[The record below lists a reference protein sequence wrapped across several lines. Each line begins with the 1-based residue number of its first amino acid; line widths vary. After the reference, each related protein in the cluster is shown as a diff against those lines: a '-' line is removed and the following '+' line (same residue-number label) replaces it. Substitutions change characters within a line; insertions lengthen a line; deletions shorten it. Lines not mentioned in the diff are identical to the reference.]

1 MNLIVFESSEI
12 RNNLLPFTFTRPVSE
27 IRVGI
32 LTISKKWQLAL
43 DAAPSFISEDYLRS
57 KYTIHIAVEN
67 ILVNGAL
74 SPDEAL
80 IAAIQQLK
88 PGEGLFSGDLLLAGK
103 CNAGIAEEI
112 YKAPAQINSFF
123 KMVSYQHEPTIIR
136 NLWDI
141 FALNRQE
148 IIKDFKVI
156 TRGRKSA
163 GINDRHTRVYGEE
176 HVFVEEG
183 ASIKAAILNA
193 EEGPIYLGK
202 NSEVMEGAII
212 RGAFAML
219 EGSIVAMGS
228 KVRGDTTVGP
238 FSKIGG
244 EVSNSVIFGYSN
256 KGHEGYLGNS
266 VLGEWC
272 NLGADTNTSNLKNNY
287 SNVKLWS
294 HSKMELTDTGR
305 QFCGLMMGDYSRC
318 GINTMFNTGTVVGV
332 GANIFGGG
340 FMPKFIPSFSW
351 ANEVELSSYRL
362 DKFEETVERILG
374 RRNKILN
381 NVEKSILTHI
391 FNHTSKFRNWEN
403 KL

>member
-32 LTISKKWQLAL
+32 LKLTEKWQMAL
-43 DAAPSFISEDYLRS
+43 GATASFITEDYLQPRYHTNIS
-57 KYTIHIAVEN
+57 QEN
-67 ILVNGAL
+67 LLVNGAV
-74 SPDEAL
+74 SPNEGL
-80 IAAIQQLK
+80 LAAINQLK

-103 CNAGIAEEI
+103 CDAAIAEAI
-112 YKAPAQINSFF
+112 CKDTAQINSYF
-123 KMVSYQHEPTIIR
+123 KAIDYQEEVVIIR

-141 FALNRQE
+141 FTFNRQE
-148 IIKDFKVI
+148 IIKDFEVI

-163 GINDRHTRVYGEE
+163 EINDKYTRAYGAENI
-176 HVFVEEG
+176 FIEEG
-183 ASIKAAILNA
+183 VKIKDATLNG
-193 EEGPIYLGK
+193 EEGPIYLGR
-202 NSEVMEGAII
+202 NAEVMEGAII

-219 EGSIVAMGS
+219 EGSVVAMGS
-228 KVRGDTTVGP
+228 KVRGDTTLGP
-238 FSKIGG
+238 YSKIGG

-287 SNVKLWS
+287 ANVKLWN
-294 HSKMELTDTGR
+294 HSKMELEDTGR
-305 QFCGLMMGDYSRC
+305 QFCGLMMGDYSRS

-332 GANIFGGG
+332 GANIYGGG

-351 ANEVELSSYRL
+351 SSDTGLCSYRL
-362 DKFEETVERILG
+362 DKFMETVERILN

-381 NVEKSILTHI
+381 DEEKSILTHI
-391 FNHTSKFRNWEN
+391 FRHTSKFRNWE
-403 KL
+403 K